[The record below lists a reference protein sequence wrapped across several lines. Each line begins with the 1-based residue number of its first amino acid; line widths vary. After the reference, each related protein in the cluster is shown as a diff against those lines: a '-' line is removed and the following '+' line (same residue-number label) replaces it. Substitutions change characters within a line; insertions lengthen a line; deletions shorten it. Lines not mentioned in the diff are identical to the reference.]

1 MGVRTSTFGAVT
13 LSNEDA
19 EKFVKQVR
27 YGRPKK
33 AASKLLEQ
41 GRALLKQFDEQ
52 GQVAISAALT
62 KQQNAIR
69 SGKRWNRLYEG

>member
-13 LSNEDA
+13 LSHEDA
-19 EKFVKQVR
+19 EKFIKQIR

-52 GQVAISAALT
+52 GKVVISVAVTKPECRHNAAH
-62 KQQNAIR
+62 
-69 SGKRWNRLYEG
+69 